1 MCVCGGGWWCSVC
14 FESVSG
20 LLKTALCAV
29 SLFQVQGDL
38 EDLESVLGDGDIRR
52 PVGTGSCSAL
62 VKLLPGNRDL
72 YIAQDTWNGYESML
86 RILKVYKF
94 PWKTLANGTGEVAYG
109 TGEVANGTGEIA
121 NGTGE
126 VGNGT
131 CEVGDGIVGNG
142 TGEVGDGIVGNG
154 TGEVGNGTGERHR

>member
-1 MCVCGGGWWCSVC
+1 MCVGGGLRGVGGGSVC
-14 FESVSG
+14 CESVSG

-52 PVGTGSCSAL
+52 LVGTGSCSAL

-72 YIAQDTWNGYESML
+72 YVAQDTWNGYESML

-94 PWKTLANGTGEVAYG
+94 PWKTLANGTGEA
-109 TGEVANGTGEIA
+109 ANGNFFIICTTDQGAFLSFALLIRELFY
-121 NGTGE
+121 
-126 VGNGT
+126 
-131 CEVGDGIVGNG
+131 
-142 TGEVGDGIVGNG
+142 
-154 TGEVGNGTGERHR
+154 H

>member
-1 MCVCGGGWWCSVC
+1 MCVWGGGGVEGGCSVC
-14 FESVSG
+14 SESVSG

-29 SLFQVQGDL
+29 SLFQVEGDL
-38 EDLESVLGDGDIRR
+38 DALESVLGDGDIRR

-72 YIAQDTWNGYESML
+72 YVAQGTWTGYESML

-109 TGEVANGTGEIA
+109 TGVLMAQVKLLMA
-121 NGTGE
+121 Q
-126 VGNGT
+126 VKLLMAQ
-131 CEVGDGIVGNG
+131 V
-142 TGEVGDGIVGNG
+142 
-154 TGEVGNGTGERHR
+154 